1 MKWIVFTFLLAV
13 TWPSVQALF
22 TVEAEQD
29 SYYAE
34 LHSEIKMA
42 CRFSRM
48 QSSELLTVIWQR
60 IVPTP
65 IEDVYRLERGLEN
78 NNFTNERFRG
88 RAQLVKE
95 DLLKFRAVLELSQL
109 QLNDS
114 GMYRCIVK
122 HQDVDY
128 KQTKLTIWAP
138 YTSVKKNIRRTGTEE
153 VELSCQ
159 SQGFPLAKV
168 IWRDG
173 RLQSLMQGSRST
185 NETTSEGTWN
195 ITSRVTVHTNVISNY
210 TCSFESENRD
220 SQEAT
225 FRIPDEIFP
234 EECQR
239 CHASVAIAVVA
250 VIVIVAVTSLVLH
263 RRRKGQTHGRSS
275 SMAKCISDANL
286 MMTST
291 DFFLA
296 SANRKPDSVAF
307 SSEVLM
313 GKAEELR
320 KALLGRSVA
329 HSTASEVKK
338 GFFPQQ
344 VYDRENQCVDIWA
357 VLPEVG
363 KTVLLEG
370 EKGTGKTSVANW
382 LASSWADSLGPDPLT
397 SHLTIR
403 QLLLVILVDFEE
415 AKGDFFQV
423 VKSRLPAEVGLETGD
438 IREILQGPLDSLL
451 ILDSYKQ
458 GDREADESLVKFLK
472 GRNACRVLVTACP
485 GEHSALGETVR
496 KELRLRTRP
505 VQT

>member
-1 MKWIVFTFLLAV
+1 KTWIRACHNLFSVSLPFT
-13 TWPSVQALF
+13 ALF

-225 FRIPDEIFP
+225 FL
-234 EECQR
+234 
-239 CHASVAIAVVA
+239 
-250 VIVIVAVTSLVLH
+250 IVIVAVTSLVLH
-263 RRRKGQTHGRSS
+263 RRRKGWLSW
-275 SMAKCISDANL
+275 
-286 MMTST
+286 
-291 DFFLA
+291 FL
-296 SANRKPDSVAF
+296 
-307 SSEVLM
+307 VLTFT
-313 GKAEELR
+313 LFCVSR
-320 KALLGRSVA
+320 
-329 HSTASEVKK
+329 TAYGVLCMEIINKIIFVLC
-338 GFFPQQ
+338 
-344 VYDRENQCVDIWA
+344 RENQCVDIWA

-496 KELRLRTRP
+496 KELREISLHYTYE
-505 VQT
+505 VKTLS